1 MPQPHKQSW
10 TPVSKISFRVSIL
23 HCSVGGGEGGGGGEL
38 QENFE
43 QDALFDKGTQK
54 HKILRFLSR
63 IVAF

>member
-1 MPQPHKQSW
+1 MPEPLPQRW

-23 HCSVGGGEGGGGGEL
+23 HCSVGGEGGEGGGEL

-54 HKILRFLSR
+54 HKILRLLFR
-63 IVAF
+63 IVAS